1 MTNKCSQD
9 YAALQKKYNAIQHKY
24 TIQTDAV
31 NSMTKINN
39 SFIVSYNQ
47 NFVIFA
53 RSSFPQFEESR

>member
-39 SFIVSYNQ
+39 SFIN
-47 NFVIFA
+47 NLFIPN
-53 RSSFPQFEESR
+53 SFRFPRQHFHKL